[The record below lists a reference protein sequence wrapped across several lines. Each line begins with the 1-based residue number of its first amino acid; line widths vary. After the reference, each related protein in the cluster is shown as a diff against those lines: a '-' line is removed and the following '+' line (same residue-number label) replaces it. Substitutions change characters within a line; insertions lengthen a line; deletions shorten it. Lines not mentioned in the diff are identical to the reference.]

1 MKKALALILAAT
13 VATPALA
20 WGDREQGVLQ
30 GIVGTLILQQMH
42 RNSHASQVPHPQP
55 VYVPG
60 PVIVQQPPV
69 VVQQPPVVYQP
80 ALQNPIILQN
90 TGIVCPQGLAAFFN
104 QRIDRYGRIYYVF
117 DGCR

>member
-1 MKKALALILAAT
+1 MKRTIALITAACM
-13 VATPALA
+13 ATPALA
-20 WGDREQGVLQ
+20 WGDREQGALA
-30 GIVGTLILQQMH
+30 GIVGTLIFQQIQ
-42 RNSHASQVPHPQP
+42 RNANAGPVVHPQP

-69 VVQQPPVVYQP
+69 VIAQP
-80 ALQNPIILQN
+80 APMPQVILQN

-104 QRIDRYGRIYYVF
+104 QRIDRYGRPYFVF